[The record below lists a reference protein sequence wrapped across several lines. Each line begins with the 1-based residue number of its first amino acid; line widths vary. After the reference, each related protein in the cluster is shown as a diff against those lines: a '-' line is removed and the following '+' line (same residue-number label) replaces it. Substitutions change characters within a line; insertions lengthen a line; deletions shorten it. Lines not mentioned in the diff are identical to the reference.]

1 MASDAPPLTRRETW
15 VLAAVLAAGL
25 VARLW
30 ALDGVSL
37 SHYDEGVYA
46 FTSWA
51 LADADRPIHPEQR
64 NSPIAL
70 PVLASVAHRVFGVS
84 DMGLI
89 GVNVAIGTLTIL
101 VVWTLARRWFGPL
114 AAAGAAAMLAFN
126 ELHIAMSRSGMTDVV
141 FVFLFLIAM
150 EVSSRA
156 LRRPSG
162 GLVIAA
168 GLAVGAAWNA
178 KYHGW
183 LAAVI
188 AAAGL
193 VPYAWKTGWTRRDYL
208 AAFWAGVGLTVI
220 AGLCYVPWFLKAAE
234 LAGGFAELARY
245 QTTFLS
251 SHWLTNFG
259 READNLAYF
268 EGMLARAAVPAA
280 LVAMTALEPRVARRR
295 WWLVVAAAAAAGLT
309 VGGTVSLWV
318 LTAIAVPPL
327 MRRRDRGAWLLLAWG
342 AAFIVLA
349 PMYRPYVRTVLP
361 LMIATC
367 VAAAFVLA
375 VWAERLAHAD
385 APAAPWNRLAVAGT
399 VAALVAVIGVGA
411 FRGETSRW
419 RRARH
424 LPEAARQIRERV
436 GAGSKVIV
444 IGESVLAYYLELEG
458 VRAFKGFELWED
470 VVDEGAPVY
479 VATGIYIQRAPTL
492 RENFAAL
499 RSQLA
504 PLGDFEFVP
513 YDNRLLETFRPAD
526 ARAFLRGDHSEY
538 QLHLYR
544 YTPDPNGTPPGFR
557 RARQAGA
564 VRQLQ

>member
-141 FVFLFLIAM
+141 FAFLFLIAM

-268 EGMLARAAVPAA
+268 EGMLAQAAVPAA

-367 VAAAFVLA
+367 VAAGVALSKWTAARTSAEGHQPGASWWTTAAAAAVVAAMLA
-375 VWAERLAHAD
+375 VGIW
-385 APAAPWNRLAVAGT
+385 
-399 VAALVAVIGVGA
+399 
-411 FRGETSRW
+411 RGDTARW
-419 RRARH
+419 RRARD
-424 LPEAARQIRERV
+424 LPEAARQIRAEV
-436 GAGSKVIV
+436 GAGAKVVV
-444 IGESVLAYYLELEG
+444 IGEAALAFYLETEG
-458 VRAFKGFELWED
+458 IRAFKGFEYWET
-470 VVDEGAPVY
+470 VVAEREPVH
-479 VATGIYIQRAPTL
+479 VVTGIYIQRAPTL
-492 RENFAAL
+492 RENYARLKDRLTPIAEYPFM
-499 RSQLA
+499 
-504 PLGDFEFVP
+504 P
-513 YDNRLLETFRPAD
+513 YDHRLLETFPPRA
-526 ARAFLRGDHSEY
+526 ALAFLRAGSDDY
-538 QLHLYR
+538 RLRLFR
-544 YTPDPNGTPPGFR
+544 YTPDPSGRVPEL
-557 RARQAGA
+557 
-564 VRQLQ
+564 VR